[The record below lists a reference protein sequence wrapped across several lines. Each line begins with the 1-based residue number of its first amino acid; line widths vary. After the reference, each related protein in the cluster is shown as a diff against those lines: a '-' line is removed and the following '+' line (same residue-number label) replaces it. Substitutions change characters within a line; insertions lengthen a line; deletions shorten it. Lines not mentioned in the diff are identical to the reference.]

1 MAKVTVQSYGSTENF
16 VKSVLMGS
24 GATEKDKNGRWYV
37 DGTMINAE
45 LSSVI
50 AEAIYIGEIF
60 RDGQSVSGKY
70 TADRKAG
77 AVRVPLETPFAFTS
91 RTLSY
96 GGRKGTKGNGGLINV
111 NPPIMPGDEEIMIYL
126 NQVNDQSLYFAD
138 IAKEYLPLDMMA
150 KKIAGYSKSVVQDR
164 SGSTLAEILS
174 YAIFR
179 SLNGADNLNVFEKGT
194 TKYGD
199 LLADLNSKLDNGDIL
214 GGAYAFSTS
223 GRAII
228 GRPDFINGMFA
239 SDSGVAVIGSTLA
252 QEMLRDYDLSVGVS
266 DRDYVGQNYK
276 GEFAQFAFISCP
288 DYIWTLAEKYLQVA
302 PGSFK
307 GIKAIAVSSEATAM
321 GRVVDLGAKLVD
333 ATNGKRGIEVQP
345 LNIWGH
351 EAFRLSQIITDGS
364 ISNDTFTG
372 LGFSDT
378 IRIYPVAPSD
388 LETNDQILVPIYDLN
403 GAIIGYRP
411 VVDVNKPNGGNFQ
424 SGLEKVSAPS
434 FSVKGGS
441 YSGAQ
446 SVVLT
451 SDTEGATIYYTVN
464 GSEPTTSSTKYSAA
478 INVSASETVKA
489 IAVKGGMVNSDVV
502 AESYVIK

>member
-1 MAKVTVQSYGSTENF
+1 MANVTVSSYGNTEGF

-24 GATEKDKNGRWYV
+24 GATLQDKNGRFYI
-37 DGTMINAE
+37 DGTMINVE
-45 LSSVI
+45 LSNVI

-60 RDGQSVSGKY
+60 RDGQSVTGKY
-70 TADRKAG
+70 AVDRKAG

-96 GGRKGTKGNGGLINV
+96 GGRRGTKGNGGVINV
-111 NPPIMPGDEEIMIYL
+111 NPPIMPGDEEIMVYL

-138 IAKEYLPLDMMA
+138 LSKEYLPLDLMS
-150 KKIAGYSKSVVQDR
+150 KKIAGYSKAVVQDR

-179 SLNGADNLNVFEKGT
+179 SLNGADNLNSFVKGT

-199 LLADLNSKLDNGDIL
+199 LLADLNSKLDNGDII
-214 GGAYAFSTS
+214 GGAYTFGTS

-239 SDSGVAVIGSTLA
+239 SDSGVAIIGSNLA
-252 QEMLRDYDLSVGVS
+252 QEMLRDYNLSGE
-266 DRDYVGQNYK
+266 RNADYVGQNYK
-276 GEFAQFAFISCP
+276 GEFGQFAFISCP

-302 PGSFK
+302 PGSFN
-307 GIKAIAVSSEATAM
+307 GIKAIAVSAEATAM
-321 GRVVDLGAKLVD
+321 GRVVDLGVKLVD
-333 ATNGKRGIEVQP
+333 ATNGKRGVEAQP

-364 ISNDTFTG
+364 VSNDTFIG
-372 LGFSDT
+372 QGFSDS
-378 IRIYPVAPSD
+378 IRIYPIAPSE
-388 LETNDQILVPIYDLN
+388 LETNNQILVPIYGLD
-403 GAIIGYRP
+403 GSIIGYRP

-478 INVSASETVKA
+478 INVSASETIKA